1 MKEEKVPVTDLKF
14 LKGLNRKQKVGAFL
28 SAVIALLC
36 MYGLYNMEFTV
47 DVTNTNSFEA
57 AIDEYFF
64 DDNIDVNIV
73 QTQKVEKDLVVL
85 FEREG
90 YRGHYGIA
98 NLESG
103 LFGKYRFTNASQS
116 DWPLYN
122 YTFSRDKRY
131 LMLYG
136 INDLPRVETY
146 AVYPSDDI
154 SKEPIYEGEAEKHPF
169 LRIVKLDS
177 PENYVGVQFVH
188 YYDEDGVELDFN
200 KLWDQAPQPDEGR
213 TSSVGSMELGM
224 VYVFIGITFVLGII
238 FVRYFI
244 TP

>member
-1 MKEEKVPVTDLKF
+1 MREGKSPVFESKF
-14 LKGLNRKQKVGAFL
+14 LKRLNKKQKFGAVV
-28 SAVIALLC
+28 SAIIALLC

-47 DVTNTNSFEA
+47 DVTNTDSFEV

-73 QTQKVEKDLVVL
+73 QSDKVGKNLFVL

-90 YRGHYGIA
+90 YKGHYGIA
-98 NLESG
+98 SLESG
-103 LFGKYRFTNASQS
+103 LFGKYRFTNASLS

-122 YTFSRDKRY
+122 YTFNRDKRY

-136 INDLPRVETY
+136 INDLPRVQTY
-146 AVYPSDDI
+146 AVYPSDDT
-154 SKEPIYEGEAEKHPF
+154 SKEPIYQGETENVPF
-169 LRIVKLDS
+169 LRVVKLDS
-177 PENYVGVQFVH
+177 PEDYVGVQFVH
-188 YYDEDGVELDFN
+188 YYDANGDEIEFN
-200 KLWDQAPQPDEGR
+200 QLWDEAPQPDEGR
-213 TSSVGSMELGM
+213 TSSVGSAELGM
-224 VYVFIGITFVLGII
+224 VYVFIGIVFVLGII